1 MFEIRIVD
9 SQHSYVFQ
17 HAILS
22 LKRMNTVAKSMLLSV
37 SLLFLP
43 GGICKGGNGPVR
55 VINCWN
61 IYSQEKTQMFR
72 VRGDGGRNIDDV
84 KTRGI
89 GGQSF

>member
-9 SQHSYVFQ
+9 SQHSYIFQ

-22 LKRMNTVAKSMLLSV
+22 LKRMNTVAKSMLLSA

-55 VINCWN
+55 VIHCCN
-61 IYSQEKTQMFR
+61 IYSPEKTQMFG
-72 VRGDGGRNIDDV
+72 VREMGEER
-84 KTRGI
+84 
-89 GGQSF
+89 